1 MIKSKKKFR
10 TTQDNENMTIQN
22 LWDTVKAVFR
32 RNSIMIEVFLKKKKK
47 ERKKRKSQINH
58 LTSYLK
64 ELGKNKNK
72 ISSQQMEGTSK
83 GHRENRDFFYEEELI
98 KPRACSLKG

>member
-10 TTQDNENMTIQN
+10 TTQDNDNENMTIQN

-32 RNSIMIEVFLKKKKK
+32 GKSIMIQVFLIKKKKK
-47 ERKKRKSQINH
+47 ERKKRKSQINN

-72 ISSQQMEGTSK
+72 I
-83 GHRENRDFFYEEELI
+83 
-98 KPRACSLKG
+98 

>member
-10 TTQDNENMTIQN
+10 TTQDNDNENMTIQN
-22 LWDTVKAVFR
+22 IWYTVKAVFR
-32 RNSIMIEVFLKKKKK
+32 GKSIMIQVFLIKKKRKK
-47 ERKKRKSQINH
+47 ERKKRKSQINN

-72 ISSQQMEGTSK
+72 I
-83 GHRENRDFFYEEELI
+83 
-98 KPRACSLKG
+98 